1 MKLKKKQKG
10 YPWKFSSVGGSVRV
24 NITSGE
30 DIAHLGELDRK
41 LWTVL
46 SCPTKGLEF
55 DAKTLAYIDTDSD
68 GKIRVDEVIA
78 AAKWLTDVLKDR
90 DLLIKGEGLLPLAAF
105 NEESPEG
112 AKLLASA
119 KQILSNLS
127 LEKDEITLEEASDS
141 VKIFEKTQFNGDGI
155 ITPASADDESLQ
167 ALIAKIVEV
176 LGGAPD
182 RSGVDGIDEAKVEAF
197 YAACADYAAWQ
208 DARTADVL
216 PYGEDTEAALAAC
229 DALKEKIA
237 DYFMRCKLIGFNPDC
252 AGAVDVSVEKIG
264 AISGEDLAAA
274 AEIGSYPL
282 ARPSA
287 AGLLPLGGGINPA
300 WQGAFATLKALVLD
314 KDFPKAKGITEAEW
328 NGVLAKFAPYIAWKD
343 AKKGAEVEAVGL
355 DEIKAILKADKKA
368 ALLDLI
374 AKDKALEEES
384 LSIDAVGKLLYLVRD
399 FFAFLNNYIVF
410 KDFYDK
416 DKKMKAIF
424 QAGRLYIDQRSTDL
438 CIKIQDMGKVG
449 ELATHSG
456 MYILICACS
465 SKVKNATMN
474 IAAVLTKGDV
484 DDIREGKNAIF
495 YDRDGGDWDA
505 TVTKIIDNPI
515 SIRQAFWA
523 PYKKIG
529 RWISDKVNKAASE
542 KNDKALADTTT
553 KLDTASAAPAG
564 EGAAAVK
571 SSFDIAKFAGI
582 FAAIGMALGFIGQAL
597 VALAKGVTSTPA
609 WKILAI
615 ICGII
620 LVISLPSMFLA
631 WRKLRRRDLGPVL
644 NANGWAINA
653 KALVRIKFGATLNSL
668 AKYPKLTAVDKAA
681 RRRARWRRFFWCL
694 FAAIVIA
701 GAALYFTD
709 NLKCI
714 GLPFHKEA
722 PVEEVVEAPEAAE
735 AEASAEPAA
744 EPAAEAVEEAAPEA

>member
-1 MKLKKKQKG
+1 MKRNKKLKG

-24 NITSGE
+24 TITSGE

-55 DAKTLAYIDTDSD
+55 DQKTLAHIDSDGD

-90 DLLIKGEGLLPLAAF
+90 DLLLKSEGVLPLSAF

-119 KQILSNLS
+119 KQILSNLE
-127 LEKDEITLEEASDS
+127 LEKDEITFEEATDS

-155 ITPASADDESLQ
+155 ITPASADDEALK
-167 ALIAKIVEV
+167 ALIEKIVAT
-176 LGGAPD
+176 LGGLTD
-182 RSGVDGIDEAKVEAF
+182 RSGVDGIDTDKIEAF

-208 DARTADVL
+208 DARTADIL

-229 DALKEKIA
+229 EALKEKIA

-252 AGAVDVSVEKIG
+252 AAAVDVSVDKIG
-264 AISGEDLAAA
+264 AISGEDLATAE
-274 AEIGSYPL
+274 EIGSYPL

-287 AGLLPLGGGINPA
+287 EGMLPLGGGINPA
-300 WQGAFATLKALVLD
+300 WQGAFAALKALVLD
-314 KDFPKAKGITEAEW
+314 KDFPKAKGISEAQW
-328 NGVLAKFAPYIAWKD
+328 LGVLAKFDAYKAWKD
-343 AKKGAEVEAVGL
+343 AKKGAEVEGLGL
-355 DEIKAILKADKKA
+355 DDVKAVLKADKKP
-368 ALLDLI
+368 ALLELI
-374 AKDKALEEES
+374 DKDKALEEES
-384 LSIDAVGKLLYLVRD
+384 LSIDAVGKLLHLVRD
-399 FFAFLNNYIVF
+399 FYTFLNNYVVF
-410 KDFYDK
+410 KDFYSK
-416 DKKMKAIF
+416 DKKLKAIF

-438 CIKIQDMGKVG
+438 CIKVQDMGKVG
-449 ELATHSG
+449 ELASYSG
-456 MYILICACS
+456 MYILLCACN

-474 IAAVLTKGDV
+474 IAAVITAGDV
-484 DDIREGKNAIF
+484 DDLREGKNAVF

-505 TVTKIIDNPI
+505 VVTKIIDNPI

-523 PYKKIG
+523 PYKKMG
-529 RWISDKVNKAASE
+529 RWISEKINKAASE
-542 KNDKALADTTT
+542 KNDKSFGDATA
-553 KLDTASAAPAG
+553 KLDTAAAAPAD
-564 EGAAAVK
+564 GAAAVK

-631 WRKLRRRDLGPVL
+631 WRKLRKRDLGPVL

-653 KALVRIKFGATLNSL
+653 RSLVRIKFGATLTSL

-694 FAAIVIA
+694 LAALVIA
-701 GAALYFTD
+701 AGALYFTD
-709 NLKCI
+709 NLGCI
-714 GLPFHKEA
+714 GLPYHKEA
-722 PVEEVVEAPEAAE
+722 PVEEVVEEPATAE
-735 AEASAEPAA
+735 AEAPADSPAA
-744 EPAAEAVEEAAPEA
+744 EEAPAEEPAPAAE

>member
-1 MKLKKKQKG
+1 MKLRKKNQG

-55 DAKTLAYIDTDSD
+55 DAKSLGYLDSDSD

-78 AAKWLTDVLKDR
+78 ASKWLTDVLKDR
-90 DLLIKGEGLLPLAAF
+90 DLLVKGESVLPLSAF
-105 NEESPEG
+105 NEESEEG

-119 KQILSNLS
+119 KQILSNLG
-127 LEKDEITLEEASDS
+127 LEKDEISLEEASDS

-155 ITPASADDESLQ
+155 ITPASADDEALK
-167 ALIAKIVEV
+167 ALIAKIVET
-176 LGGAPD
+176 LGGLTN
-182 RSGVDGIDEAKVEAF
+182 RSGADGIDTDKVEAF

-229 DALKEKIA
+229 EALKEKIA

-252 AGAVDVSVEKIG
+252 AAAVDVSVEKIG
-264 AISGEDLAAA
+264 AISSEDLAAA
-274 AEIGSYPL
+274 AEIGTYPL

-287 AGLLPLGGGINPA
+287 SGILPLSGGINPA

-328 NGVLAKFAPYIAWKD
+328 NGVLAKFAPYIAWKE
-343 AKKGAEVEAVGL
+343 AKKGAEVEAVGI
-355 DEIKAILKADKKA
+355 DEVKAILKADKKA
-368 ALLDLI
+368 ALLELI
-374 AKDKALEEES
+374 AKDKELEAES
-384 LSIDAVGKLLYLVRD
+384 LSIDAVGKLLFLYRD
-399 FFAFLNNYIVF
+399 FFSFLNNYVVF
-410 KDFYDK
+410 KDFYSK
-416 DKKMKAIF
+416 DNKVKAMF

-438 CIKIQDMGKVG
+438 CIKVQDMGKVG
-449 ELATHSG
+449 DLASYSG
-456 MYILICACS
+456 MYILLCACT
-465 SKVKNATMN
+465 SKVKNSTMN

-484 DDIREGKNAIF
+484 DDLREGKNAIF
-495 YDRDGGDWDA
+495 YDREGGDWDA
-505 TVTKIIDNPI
+505 VVTRIIDNPI

-529 RWISDKVNKAASE
+529 RWISDKINKAASE
-542 KNDKALADTTT
+542 KNDKALADTTA
-553 KLDTASAAPAG
+553 KIDTASAAPAAEG
-564 EGAAAVK
+564 GAAIK

-597 VALAKGVTSTPA
+597 VALAKGVTSTPF

-631 WRKLRRRDLGPVL
+631 WRKLRKRDLGPVL

-653 KALVRIKFGATLNSL
+653 RSLVRIKFGATLTQL

-694 FAAIVIA
+694 FGAIIIAAGV
-701 GAALYFTD
+701 LYFTD

-714 GLPFHKEA
+714 GLPYHKEA
-722 PVEEVVEAPEAAE
+722 PVEEVVEEPATAE
-735 AEASAEPAA
+735 AEASAEPVADA
-744 EPAAEAVEEAAPEA
+744 PAAEEPAPTAE

>member
-1 MKLKKKQKG
+1 MKRNKKQKG

-24 NITSGE
+24 TITSGE

-55 DAKTLAYIDTDSD
+55 DQKTLAHIDSDGD

-90 DLLIKGEGLLPLAAF
+90 DLLLKSEGVLPLSAF

-119 KQILSNLS
+119 KQILSNLE
-127 LEKDEITLEEASDS
+127 LEKDEITFEEATDS

-155 ITPASADDESLQ
+155 ITPASADDEALK
-167 ALIAKIVEV
+167 ALIEKIVAT
-176 LGGAPD
+176 LGGLTD
-182 RSGVDGIDEAKVEAF
+182 RSGVDGIDTDKIEAF

-208 DARTADVL
+208 DARTADIL

-229 DALKEKIA
+229 ESLKEKIA

-252 AGAVDVSVEKIG
+252 AAAVDVSVDKIG

-274 AEIGSYPL
+274 EEIGSYPL

-287 AGLLPLGGGINPA
+287 EGMLPLGGGINPA
-300 WQGAFATLKALVLD
+300 WQGAFAALKALVLD
-314 KDFPKAKGITEAEW
+314 KDFPKAKGISEAQW
-328 NGVLAKFAPYIAWKD
+328 LGVLAKFDAYKAWKD
-343 AKKGAEVEAVGL
+343 AKKGAEVEGLGL
-355 DEIKAILKADKKA
+355 DDVKAVLKADKKA
-368 ALLDLI
+368 ALLELI
-374 AKDKALEEES
+374 DKDKALEEES
-384 LSIDAVGKLLYLVRD
+384 LSIDAVGKLLHLVRD
-399 FFAFLNNYIVF
+399 FYTFLNNYVVF
-410 KDFYDK
+410 KDFYSK
-416 DKKMKAIF
+416 DKKLKAIF

-438 CIKIQDMGKVG
+438 CIKVQDMGKVG
-449 ELATHSG
+449 ELASYSG
-456 MYILICACS
+456 MYILLCACN

-474 IAAVLTKGDV
+474 IAAVITAGDV
-484 DDIREGKNAIF
+484 DDLREGKNAVF

-505 TVTKIIDNPI
+505 VVTKIIDNPI

-523 PYKKIG
+523 PYKKMG
-529 RWISDKVNKAASE
+529 RWISEKINKAASE
-542 KNDKALADTTT
+542 KNDKSFGDATA
-553 KLDTASAAPAG
+553 KLDTAAAAPAD
-564 EGAAAVK
+564 GAAAVK

-631 WRKLRRRDLGPVL
+631 WRKLRKRDLGPVL

-653 KALVRIKFGATLNSL
+653 RSLVRIKFGATLTSL

-681 RRRARWRRFFWCL
+681 RRRARLRRFFWCL
-694 FAAIVIA
+694 LAALIIA
-701 GAALYFTD
+701 AGVLYFTD

-714 GLPFHKEA
+714 GLPYHNEA
-722 PVEEVVEAPEAAE
+722 PVEEVVEEPATAE
-735 AEASAEPAA
+735 AEAPADSPAA
-744 EPAAEAVEEAAPEA
+744 EEAPAEEPAPAAE